1 MTATGMSEPLREVS
15 ITTDGVTANLTLNGT
30 DVSNLVQG
38 YTIEQHAGQAPIVAL
53 HATAHREGVAFE
65 GLARVVLAD
74 HDQDPA
80 DTVAAYL
87 GSIDPAALQRAAL
100 DRDDLGDGKTDTT
113 RAILRQLIDWAQ
125 GST

>member
-1 MTATGMSEPLREVS
+1 MTTSGMSEPLREVS
-15 ITTDGVTANLTLNGT
+15 ITTDGITANLTLNGT
-30 DVSNLVQG
+30 NITPMVNG
-38 YTIEQHAGQAPIVAL
+38 YTIEHHAGQAPIVAL
-53 HATAHREGVAFE
+53 HATPHREGIAFE
-65 GLARVVLAD
+65 GLARVVLTD
-74 HDQDPA
+74 HDQNPA
-80 DTVAAYL
+80 DTITAYL

>member
-1 MTATGMSEPLREVS
+1 GA
-15 ITTDGVTANLTLNGT
+15 
-30 DVSNLVQG
+30 
-38 YTIEQHAGQAPIVAL
+38 
-53 HATAHREGVAFE
+53 
-65 GLARVVLAD
+65 VLAD

-80 DTVAAYL
+80 DTIAAYL

-125 GST
+125 GRT

>member
-1 MTATGMSEPLREVS
+1 MTAPGMSEPLREVS
-15 ITTDGVTANLTLNGT
+15 ITTDGITANLTLNGT
-30 DVSNLVQG
+30 NITDMVNG

-74 HDQDPA
+74 HDPA
-80 DTVAAYL
+80 DTIAAYL